1 MQNSE
6 KRRPLRRPVRR
17 REVPDVSNENYSNS
31 YADEDTD
38 LSPAP
43 DLPQHRLRFALIVGA
58 VTGIIMAL
66 IHLLTPLLNVG
77 AFQKSVALGEK
88 MGMDTAVI
96 VAALT
101 CLSLLLDVALCAVS
115 GYFVGKYAVQRRLGF
130 FAGLLAGALLYF
142 GIFLISYIP
151 NYPGNAS
158 VPPFSI
164 AYVLPLL
171 ILILLFGVIGGL
183 VSLLATWIT
192 TRKHPYYTGEIN

>member
-38 LSPAP
+38 LSPVP

-88 MGMDTAVI
+88 MGMDTALI

-130 FAGLLAGALLYF
+130 FAGLLAGAILYF

-158 VPPFSI
+158 APPFSI

-192 TRKHPYYTGEIN
+192 TRKHPYYTSEIN